1 MPSYPKFLKYSSPI
15 DSVQTLLNI
24 FEYSTIHPK
33 RFFSVGPSSRVVLL
47 RIQFEKSIM
56 LKQKDKKGGTIEAA
70 LYPMPEKTK
79 SKADSLKFYS
89 DHRKDPTV
97 KLTQKYIS
105 PLSHK
110 ISLSLSVVLP
120 PHLKFIIFML
130 LKVSS
135 LSWLKHY
142 LHCAG

>member
-33 RFFSVGPSSRVVLL
+33 RFCSVGPSSRVVLL

>member
-1 MPSYPKFLKYSSPI
+1 
-15 DSVQTLLNI
+15 
-24 FEYSTIHPK
+24 
-33 RFFSVGPSSRVVLL
+33 
-47 RIQFEKSIM
+47 M
-56 LKQKDKKGGTIEAA
+56 LKQKDKKWGTIEAA

-110 ISLSLSVVLP
+110 ISLSLCRSTPTFEVHNIHAVKSIKPELAETLFTLRGLEKTASCADWWTTSKQVLDRFELVV
-120 PHLKFIIFML
+120 KFKMN
-130 LKVSS
+130 
-135 LSWLKHY
+135 
-142 LHCAG
+142 